1 MIKPNFIGRETLS
14 TTVGEK
20 VTMTP
25 ENAAA
30 ILKMPGIL
38 DVQRNISRSHVDVLS
53 HDMKAGRWLP
63 YQAEIVFAVLPKGS
77 VFLIDGQHVLHACAL
92 SGITVELS
100 QRVIACA
107 NMEEVRNR
115 FGKFG
120 VQRSRTASQII
131 STMNLNTMLD
141 PSLQIT
147 VVSAY
152 KALLKRLSNS
162 TRKNGSDTI
171 STKYPIGNALVKSH
185 TQALAKSCVHIMD
198 EVAFVL
204 DEARF
209 YKDDTRWH
217 VRGPRVSVSR
227 IALMHMIPLIMSRDK
242 VARRFWV
249 DVCAGRQTSTSDG
262 VGHALDVL
270 NRSGKKHGGKF
281 ADDTMQDTLFRLE
294 RCLEVYRSGGEQV
307 FIKGK
312 QFDIDQRCQSAG
324 IPTVAEWIK
333 SYRTA
338 KKVADGSDSA
348 IRWSTDKRGFV
359 AV

>member
-1 MIKPNFIGRETLS
+1 MIKPNFLGRETLS

-38 DVQRNISRSHVDVLS
+38 DVQRHISRSHVDVLS

-63 YQAEIVFAVLPKGS
+63 YQAEIVFAVIPKGS

-131 STMNLNTMLD
+131 GTMNLNTMLD
-141 PSLQIT
+141 PSLQVT

-152 KALLKRLSNS
+152 KALLKRVSVS
-162 TRKNGSDTI
+162 TRTAGMNHRQQ
-171 STKYPIGNALVKSH
+171 IGNALVKSH

-198 EVAFVL
+198 EIAFVL

-209 YKDDTRWH
+209 YKDDTRLH

-227 IALMHMIPLIMSRDK
+227 IALMHMIPLIMGRDK

-262 VGHALDVL
+262 VGLALDVL
-270 NRSGKKHGGKF
+270 NRSGRRHGGKF

-324 IPTVAEWIK
+324 IPTVAEWIE
-333 SYRTA
+333 SYRTV

>member
-38 DVQRNISRSHVDVLS
+38 DVQRHISRSHVDALS

-77 VFLIDGQHVLHACAL
+77 VYLIDGQHVLHACAL

-100 QRVIACA
+100 QRVIACV

-131 STMNLNTMLD
+131 GTMNLNTMLD

-152 KALLKRLSNS
+152 KMLLKRVLNSRWTGGTPSSNQ
-162 TRKNGSDTI
+162 
-171 STKYPIGNALVKSH
+171 IGNALVKSH

-198 EVAFVL
+198 EVASVL

-209 YKDDTRWH
+209 YKDDTRVH

-227 IALMHMIPLIMSRDK
+227 TALMHMIPLIMGRDK

-270 NRSGKKHGGKF
+270 NRSGKKHGGNF
-281 ADDTMQDTLFRLE
+281 AGDTMQDTLFRLE

-324 IPTVAEWIK
+324 IPTVAEWIE

-338 KKVADGSDSA
+338 KKIADGSDSA

>member
-1 MIKPNFIGRETLS
+1 MIQSKVFDRETLS

-63 YQAEIVFAVLPKGS
+63 YQAEIVFAVIPKGS

-131 STMNLNTMLD
+131 GTMNLNTMLD
-141 PSLQIT
+141 PSLQVT

-152 KALLKRLSNS
+152 KALLQRVSNS
-162 TRKNGSDTI
+162 T
-171 STKYPIGNALVKSH
+171 STGGIRRSRQIGNSLVKSH

-198 EVAFVL
+198 EIAFVL

-209 YKDDTRWH
+209 YKDDTRLH

-227 IALMHMIPLIMSRDK
+227 IALMHMIPLIMGRDK

-270 NRSGKKHGGKF
+270 NRSGRRHGGKF

-324 IPTVAEWIK
+324 IPTVAEWIE

-338 KKVADGSDSA
+338 KKIADGSDSA

-359 AV
+359 AI

>member
-1 MIKPNFIGRETLS
+1 MIKSILSGSETLS
-14 TTVGEK
+14 TVVGEK

-25 ENAAA
+25 KNAAA
-30 ILKMPGIL
+30 ILKLPGLL

-77 VFLIDGQHVLHACAL
+77 IYLIDGQHVLHACAL
-92 SGITVELS
+92 SGITVELV

-107 NMEEVRNR
+107 NIEEVRSR

-120 VQRSRTASQII
+120 VQRPRTSAQII
-131 STMNLNTMLD
+131 ATMNLNTMLD
-141 PSLQIT
+141 PSLQVT

-152 KALLKRLSNS
+152 KILLQRATNVNHRSA
-162 TRKNGSDTI
+162 
-171 STKYPIGNALVKSH
+171 TKQPIGNSLVKSH

-198 EVAFVL
+198 EVASVL

-209 YKDDTRWH
+209 YQDNARFH

-227 IALMHMIPLIMSRDK
+227 NALTHMIPLILGRDK

-270 NRSGKKHGGKF
+270 NRSGKRHGGNF
-281 ADDTMQDTLFRLE
+281 AKDTKQETLFRLE
-294 RCLEVYRSGGEQV
+294 RCLELYRDGEEQFYV
-307 FIKGK
+307 KGK
-312 QFDIDQRCQSAG
+312 YFDIDKRCQSVG
-324 IPTVAEWIK
+324 IPTVAEWID
-333 SYRTA
+333 SYQTA
-338 KKVADGSDSA
+338 KKVANGSDSS
-348 IRWSTDKRGFV
+348 IRWSSEKRGFV

>member
-1 MIKPNFIGRETLS
+1 MIKPNFLGRETLS

-38 DVQRNISRSHVDVLS
+38 DVQRHISRAHVDALS

-63 YQAEIVFAVLPKGS
+63 YQAEIVFAVLSGGS
-77 VFLIDGQHVLHACAL
+77 VYLIDGQHVLHACAL

-131 STMNLNTMLD
+131 GTMNLNTMLD

-152 KALLKRLSNS
+152 KALLKRVSNS
-162 TRKNGSDTI
+162 TRTAGMNRS
-171 STKYPIGNALVKSH
+171 SQIGNALVKSH

-198 EVAFVL
+198 EVASVL

-227 IALMHMIPLIMSRDK
+227 IALMHMIPLIMGRDK

-270 NRSGKKHGGKF
+270 NRSGKRHGGKF
-281 ADDTMQDTLFRLE
+281 ADDTLQDTLFRLE
-294 RCLEVYRSGGEQV
+294 RCLEVYRSGDEQV

-324 IPTVAEWIK
+324 IPTVAEWIE

-338 KKVADGSDSA
+338 QKVADSSDSA

>member
-1 MIKPNFIGRETLS
+1 MIKSILSGSDTLS
-14 TTVGEK
+14 TVVGEK

-25 ENAAA
+25 ENAAT
-30 ILKMPGIL
+30 ILKLPGLL
-38 DVQRNISRSHVDVLS
+38 DVQRNISRSHVDVLA

-77 VFLIDGQHVLHACAL
+77 IYLIDGQHVLHACAL
-92 SGITVELS
+92 SGITVELV

-107 NMEEVRNR
+107 NIEEVRNR

-120 VQRSRTASQII
+120 VQRPRTAAQII
-131 STMNLNTMLD
+131 ATMNLNTMLD
-141 PSLQIT
+141 PSLQVT

-152 KALLKRLSNS
+152 KILLLRAGNFRGGTTSKV
-162 TRKNGSDTI
+162 
-171 STKYPIGNALVKSH
+171 IGNTLVKSH

-198 EVAFVL
+198 EVASVL

-209 YKDDTRWH
+209 YQDNTRFL
-217 VRGPRVSVSR
+217 VRGPRVSVGKN
-227 IALMHMIPLIMSRDK
+227 ALTHMIPLILGRDK

-270 NRSGKKHGGKF
+270 NRSGKRHGGNF
-281 ADDTMQDTLFRLE
+281 AKDTKQDTMFRLE
-294 RCLEVYRSGGEQV
+294 RCLELYRDGEEQFYV
-307 FIKGK
+307 KGK
-312 QFDIDQRCQSAG
+312 HFDLDKRCQSAG
-324 IPTVAEWIK
+324 IPTVAEWIH
-333 SYRTA
+333 SYQTA
-338 KKVADGSDSA
+338 KKVANGSDSA
-348 IRWSTDKRGFV
+348 IRWSHEKRGFV

>member
-1 MIKPNFIGRETLS
+1 MIKPNFLGRETLS

-38 DVQRNISRSHVDVLS
+38 DVQRHISRSHVDALS

-77 VFLIDGQHVLHACAL
+77 VYLIDGQHVLHACAL

-100 QRVIACA
+100 QRVIACV

-120 VQRSRTASQII
+120 VQRPRTASQII
-131 STMNLNTMLD
+131 ATLNLNTMLD
-141 PSLQIT
+141 TSLQVT

-152 KALLKRLSNS
+152 KDLMRRASSNRS
-162 TRKNGSDTI
+162 SHA
-171 STKYPIGNALVKSH
+171 TKHTIGNNLVRSH

-198 EVAFVL
+198 EIAFVL

-209 YKDDTRWH
+209 YKDDTRLH

-227 IALMHMIPLIMSRDK
+227 LALMHMIPLIMGRDK

-270 NRSGKKHGGKF
+270 NRSGKKHGGNF
-281 ADDTMQDTLFRLE
+281 AGDTMQDTLFRLE

-324 IPTVAEWIK
+324 IPTVAEWIE

-338 KKVADGSDSA
+338 KKIADGSDSA

-359 AV
+359 AI